1 MEQRSSRRK
10 PISLDAV
17 VGCARFGLIRGRIVE
32 LGLDGM
38 YVEAETNIVPIGAEV
53 TVTFQPSDGVCSDC
67 LSVTGRV
74 SHQSPQGFGVELDP
88 PDPRCREFLQR
99 NHLPLVTR
107 ARRNRATVG
116 LQAI

>member
-1 MEQRSSRRK
+1 MEQSSSGRK

-32 LGLDGM
+32 FGLDGL
-38 YVEAETNIVPIGAEV
+38 YIKAETNIVPIGAEV

-67 LSVTGRV
+67 LCVTGRV

-99 NHLPLVTR
+99 HLPLVTR
-107 ARRNRATVG
+107 ARRNRAAG